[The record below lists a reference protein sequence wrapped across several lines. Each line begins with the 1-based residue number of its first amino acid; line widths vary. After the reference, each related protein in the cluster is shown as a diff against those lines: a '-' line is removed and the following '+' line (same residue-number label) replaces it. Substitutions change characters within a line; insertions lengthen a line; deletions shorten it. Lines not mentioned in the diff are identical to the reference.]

1 VYIPEELKRRI
12 EETARREERSEAEVI
27 RCARCLYRRTMRKP
41 RLGFL
46 VDGPEN
52 DASRDEELLAQG
64 FGED

>member
-1 VYIPEELKRRI
+1 
-12 EETARREERSEAEVI
+12 
-27 RCARCLYRRTMRKP
+27 MRKP